1 MSNTWRTYGGMSKT
15 KAISKFEMGTIIT
28 DNIIKRNKVTTNA
41 SQLVSDANLIIQG
54 GDLQVDVNSSN
65 EGGNV
70 EANVNIIVEKA
81 GIFGEDVFI
90 DNRLYFVP
98 NLVER
103 TIDNSLNFGTD
114 TATSTTILQSTTS
127 NYYLNYITGNSQ
139 SGNIG
144 VGVDSPL
151 TRFDVFGN
159 IGGSG
164 VVANSTPFN
173 TMRVVTNNAAG
184 RTTLIELSNNVYTSG
199 VDAIALNQNTSLNFY
214 DENVTSGTGTNAN
227 ASISYTSSTETF
239 SLLNGNTSLT
249 LNNVNKTVSIDIS
262 GNTMIDISSTTIQ
275 LNGGLS
281 LAGGKSTT
289 SVFDEA
295 LLIMDL
301 SGGGSSFLESY
312 FPDSSSNYKLG
323 NGLTTVADELDG
335 SSNIMIHMVSSDASN
350 NIKGFTLG
358 GGVHPD
364 QRTKS
369 VGFIGLHHE
378 DSSTTDTSFIP
389 TSVIMEGSNT
399 GHNRTTMGLNT
410 LLPRTNDYTMDING
424 KTHIGHGETHI
435 RSITTNQIYSIAFS
449 KEDPLFG
456 AALGSV
462 DSDIQTTPY
471 NYYVYVTSDGGQNW
485 SKKTIINNETQFA
498 DNLEV
503 HVTGSSN
510 IHIITRGDSINKV
523 YYYSTDSGDTTP
535 FGKDSVSVSLGSG
548 VMDKLYVSKQ
558 DTNYYAITND
568 NVPTVGGDVNL
579 YYFLQ
584 GNTSTFQTLNVSGIN
599 EIVDVDGSGNVV
611 YALGTDSVVRLD
623 LDTTTPT
630 SPVLSVSATV
640 DLSNGGAADYTSLYA
655 YDTSYAIAVGNSG
668 CIAFTV
674 DGSNWGTATTPIGDL
689 YNVHMVGSE
698 KAIALY
704 NDSGTVG
711 IAYADTSLALWNIV
725 SDDMLNANGVHNI
738 LTDRLNTN
746 SILST
751 ANAKYFA
758 ISNTLVEYEGNTTQD
773 ISATSMLYYNY
784 YPSLLDNTNAVLD
797 ISGSLCIGG
806 HVVPDVSG
814 VYDLGSAIKPFRSLY
829 VTNNSIHLVGL
840 DTEESTISVA
850 NGQLTVET
858 TSGDVTTS
866 SNLLGLTGDTL
877 VLPGDLSMNG
887 DIVMTNTSD
896 RMVQF

>member
-15 KAISKFEMGTIIT
+15 KAISKFEMGTIII
-28 DNIIKRNKVTTNA
+28 DDIIKRSKVTTNA
-41 SQLVSDANLIIQG
+41 SQVVSDANLVIQG
-54 GDLQVDVNSSN
+54 GDLQVDSNSSN
-65 EGGNV
+65 VGGNV

-81 GIFGEDVFI
+81 GLFGEDVFI

-98 NLVER
+98 NIIER
-103 TIDNSLNFGTD
+103 TLDNSLNFGTD
-114 TATSTTILQSTTS
+114 TATSTTITQASAST
-127 NYYLNYITGNSQ
+127 YYLNYITGNSQ

-144 VGVDSPL
+144 VGLDSPL

-199 VDAIALNQNTSLNFY
+199 IDAIALNENSSLNFY
-214 DENVTSGTGTNAN
+214 NENVTSGTGTNAN

-249 LNNVNKTVSIDIS
+249 LNNLNKTVSINIS
-262 GNTMIDISSTTIQ
+262 GNSMIDISSTTIQ

-281 LAGGKSTT
+281 LAAGKTTT

-295 LLIMDL
+295 LLIMDV

-335 SSNIMIHMVSSDASN
+335 SSNIMIHMVSKDANS
-350 NIKGFTLG
+350 NIKGLTLG
-358 GGVHPD
+358 GGVHPE

-378 DSSTTDTSFIP
+378 DSSTSDTSFVP
-389 TSVIMEGSNT
+389 TSIIMEGSNT
-399 GHNRTTMGLNT
+399 GYNRTTMGVNT

-424 KTHIGHGETHI
+424 KTHIGQGETHI
-435 RSITTNQIYSIAFS
+435 RNITTNQIYSMAFS

-456 AALGSV
+456 AAVGSA
-462 DSDIQTTPY
+462 DAEISNTPY
-471 NYYVYVTSDGGQNW
+471 SYYAYVTSDGGQNW
-485 SKKTIINNETQFA
+485 SKKTIVINDIQVA
-498 DNLEV
+498 DTLEV

-510 IHIITRGDSINKV
+510 IHITTRGDSINKV
-523 YYYSTDSGDTTP
+523 YYYSSDSGET
-535 FGKDSVSVSLGSG
+535 FSKDSMSVSLGG
-548 VMDKLYVSKQ
+548 GKMDKLYVSNQ
-558 DTNYYAITND
+558 DTNYYAVIND
-568 NVPTVGGDVNL
+568 NEPTLAGDVSL

-584 GNTSTFQTLNVSGIN
+584 GNTNTFQTLAISGIN
-599 EIVDVDGSGNVV
+599 EIMDVDGSGNIV

-630 SPVLSVSATV
+630 SPLLSVSTTV
-640 DLSNGGAADYTSLYA
+640 DLSSGGAADYTSLYV
-655 YDTSYAIAVGNSG
+655 YDTSYAVAVGNSG
-668 CIAFTV
+668 CVAFTV
-674 DGSNWGTATTPIGDL
+674 DGSNWGTATTTIGDL
-689 YNVHMVGSE
+689 YNVHMVDNE

-704 NDSGTVG
+704 NDGGTVG
-711 IAYADTSLALWNIV
+711 IAYADVSLALWNIV
-725 SDDMLNANGVHNI
+725 SNDMLNANGVHSI
-738 LTDRLNTN
+738 LTDRLDTN

-758 ISNTLVEYEGNTTQD
+758 ISNTLVAHEGNATQD

-840 DTEESTISVA
+840 DTEDSTISVA
-850 NGQLTVET
+850 NGQLNVET
-858 TSGDVTTS
+858 TSDGVTTS
-866 SNLLGLTGDTL
+866 TNLLGLTDGTL

>member
-15 KAISKFEMGTIIT
+15 KAISKFEMGTIII
-28 DNIIKRNKVTTNA
+28 DDIIKRSKVTTNA
-41 SQLVSDANLIIQG
+41 SQVVSDANLVIQG
-54 GDLQVDVNSSN
+54 GDLQVDSNSSN
-65 EGGNV
+65 VGGNV

-81 GIFGEDVFI
+81 GLFGEDVFI

-98 NLVER
+98 NIIER
-103 TIDNSLNFGTD
+103 TLDNSLNFGTD
-114 TATSTTILQSTTS
+114 TATSTTITQASAST
-127 NYYLNYITGNSQ
+127 YYLNYITGNSQ

-144 VGVDSPL
+144 VGLDSPL

-199 VDAIALNQNTSLNFY
+199 IDAIALNENSSLNFY
-214 DENVTSGTGTNAN
+214 NENVTSGTGTNAN

-249 LNNVNKTVSIDIS
+249 LNNLNKTVSINIS
-262 GNTMIDISSTTIQ
+262 GNSMIDISSTTIQ

-281 LAGGKSTT
+281 LAAGKTTT

-295 LLIMDL
+295 LLIMDV

-335 SSNIMIHMVSSDASN
+335 SSNIMIHMVSKDANS
-350 NIKGFTLG
+350 NIKGLTLG
-358 GGVHPD
+358 GGVHPE

-378 DSSTTDTSFIP
+378 DSSTSDTSFVP
-389 TSVIMEGSNT
+389 TSIIMEGSNT
-399 GHNRTTMGLNT
+399 GYNRTTMGVNT

-424 KTHIGHGETHI
+424 KTHIGQGETHI
-435 RSITTNQIYSIAFS
+435 RNITTNQIYSMAFS

-456 AALGSV
+456 AAVGSA
-462 DSDIQTTPY
+462 DAEISNTPY
-471 NYYVYVTSDGGQNW
+471 SYYAYVTSDGGQNW
-485 SKKTIINNETQFA
+485 SKKTIVINDIQVA
-498 DNLEV
+498 DTLEV

-510 IHIITRGDSINKV
+510 IHITTRGDSINKV
-523 YYYSTDSGDTTP
+523 YYYSSDSGET
-535 FGKDSVSVSLGSG
+535 FSKDSMSVSLGG
-548 VMDKLYVSKQ
+548 GKMDKLYVSNQ
-558 DTNYYAITND
+558 DTNYYAVIND
-568 NVPTVGGDVNL
+568 NEPTLAGDVSL

-584 GNTSTFQTLNVSGIN
+584 GNTNTFQTLAISGIN
-599 EIVDVDGSGNVV
+599 EIMDVDGSGNIV

-630 SPVLSVSATV
+630 SPLLSVSTTV
-640 DLSNGGAADYTSLYA
+640 DLSSGGAADYTSLYV
-655 YDTSYAIAVGNSG
+655 YDTSYAVAVGNSG
-668 CIAFTV
+668 CVAFTV
-674 DGSNWGTATTPIGDL
+674 DGSNWGTATTTIGDL
-689 YNVHMVGSE
+689 YNVHMVDNE

-704 NDSGTVG
+704 NDGGTVG
-711 IAYADTSLALWNIV
+711 IAYADVSLALWNIV
-725 SDDMLNANGVHNI
+725 SNDMLNANGVHSI
-738 LTDRLNTN
+738 LTDRLDTN
-746 SILST
+746 SVLST

-758 ISNTLVEYEGNTTQD
+758 ISNTLVAHEGNATQD

-840 DTEESTISVA
+840 DTEDSTISVA
-850 NGQLTVET
+850 NGQLNVET
-858 TSGDVTTS
+858 TSDGVTTS
-866 SNLLGLTGDTL
+866 TNLLGLTDGTL

>member
-15 KAISKFEMGTIIT
+15 KAISKFEMGTIII
-28 DNIIKRNKVTTNA
+28 DDIIKRSKVTTNA
-41 SQLVSDANLIIQG
+41 SQVVSDANLVIQG
-54 GDLQVDVNSSN
+54 GDLQVDSNSSN
-65 EGGNV
+65 VGGNV

-81 GIFGEDVFI
+81 GLFGEDVFI

-98 NLVER
+98 NIIER
-103 TIDNSLNFGTD
+103 TLDNSLNFGTD
-114 TATSTTILQSTTS
+114 TATSTTITQASAST
-127 NYYLNYITGNSQ
+127 YYLNYITGNSQ

-144 VGVDSPL
+144 VGLDSPL

-199 VDAIALNQNTSLNFY
+199 IDAIALNENSSLNFY
-214 DENVTSGTGTNAN
+214 NENVTSGTGTNAN

-249 LNNVNKTVSIDIS
+249 LNNLNKTVSIDVS
-262 GNTMIDISSTTIQ
+262 GNSMIDISSTTIQ

-281 LAGGKSTT
+281 LAAGKTTT

-295 LLIMDL
+295 LLIMDV

-335 SSNIMIHMVSSDASN
+335 SSNIMIHMVSKDANS
-350 NIKGFTLG
+350 NIKGLTLG
-358 GGVHPD
+358 GGVHPE

-378 DSSTTDTSFIP
+378 DSSTSDTSFVP
-389 TSVIMEGSNT
+389 TSIIMEGSNT
-399 GHNRTTMGLNT
+399 GYNRTTMGVNT

-424 KTHIGHGETHI
+424 KTHIGQGETHI
-435 RSITTNQIYSIAFS
+435 RNITTNQIYSMAFS

-456 AALGSV
+456 AAVGSA
-462 DSDIQTTPY
+462 DAEISNTPY
-471 NYYVYVTSDGGQNW
+471 SYYAYVTSDGGQNW
-485 SKKTIINNETQFA
+485 SKKTIVINDIQVA
-498 DNLEV
+498 DTLEV

-510 IHIITRGDSINKV
+510 IHITTRGDSINKV
-523 YYYSTDSGDTTP
+523 YYYSSDSGET
-535 FGKDSVSVSLGSG
+535 FSKDSMSVSLGG
-548 VMDKLYVSKQ
+548 GKMDKLYVSNQ
-558 DTNYYAITND
+558 DTNYYAVIND
-568 NVPTVGGDVNL
+568 NEPTLAGDVSL

-584 GNTSTFQTLNVSGIN
+584 GNTNTFQTLAISGIN
-599 EIVDVDGSGNVV
+599 EIMDVDGSGNIV

-630 SPVLSVSATV
+630 SPLLSVSTTV
-640 DLSNGGAADYTSLYA
+640 DLSSGGAADYTSLYV
-655 YDTSYAIAVGNSG
+655 YDASYAVAVGNSG
-668 CIAFTV
+668 CVAFTV
-674 DGSNWGTATTPIGDL
+674 DGSNWGTATTTIGDL
-689 YNVHMVGSE
+689 YNVHMVDNE

-704 NDSGTVG
+704 NDGGTVG
-711 IAYADTSLALWNIV
+711 IAYADVSLALWNIV
-725 SDDMLNANGVHNI
+725 SNDMLNANGVHSI
-738 LTDRLNTN
+738 LTDRLDTN
-746 SILST
+746 SVLST

-758 ISNTLVEYEGNTTQD
+758 ISNTLVAHEGNATQD

-840 DTEESTISVA
+840 DTEDSTISVA
-850 NGQLTVET
+850 NGQLNVET
-858 TSGDVTTS
+858 TSDGVTTS
-866 SNLLGLTGDTL
+866 TNLLGLTDGTL

>member
-15 KAISKFEMGTIIT
+15 KAISKFEMGTIII
-28 DNIIKRNKVTTNA
+28 DDIIKRSKVTTNA
-41 SQLVSDANLIIQG
+41 AQVVSDANLVIQG
-54 GDLQVDVNSSN
+54 GDLQVDSNSSN
-65 EGGNV
+65 VGGNV

-81 GIFGEDVFI
+81 GLFGEDVFI

-98 NLVER
+98 NIIER
-103 TIDNSLNFGTD
+103 TLDNSLNFGTD
-114 TATSTTILQSTTS
+114 TATSTTITQASAST
-127 NYYLNYITGNSQ
+127 YYLNYITGNSQ

-144 VGVDSPL
+144 VGLDSPL

-199 VDAIALNQNTSLNFY
+199 IDAIALNENSSLNFY
-214 DENVTSGTGTNAN
+214 NENVTSGTGTNAN

-249 LNNVNKTVSIDIS
+249 LNNLNKTVSIDVS
-262 GNTMIDISSTTIQ
+262 GNSMIDISSTTIQ

-281 LAGGKSTT
+281 LAAGKTTT

-295 LLIMDL
+295 LLIMDV

-335 SSNIMIHMVSSDASN
+335 SSNIMIHMVSKDANS
-350 NIKGFTLG
+350 NIKGLTLG
-358 GGVHPD
+358 GGVHPE

-378 DSSTTDTSFIP
+378 DSSTSDTSFVP
-389 TSVIMEGSNT
+389 TSIIMEGSNT
-399 GHNRTTMGLNT
+399 GYNRTTMGVNT

-424 KTHIGHGETHI
+424 KTHIGQGETHI
-435 RSITTNQIYSIAFS
+435 RNITTNQIYSMAFS

-456 AALGSV
+456 AAVGSA
-462 DSDIQTTPY
+462 DAEISNTPY
-471 NYYVYVTSDGGQNW
+471 SYYAYVTSDGGQNW
-485 SKKTIINNETQFA
+485 SKKTIVINDIQVA
-498 DNLEV
+498 DTLEV

-510 IHIITRGDSINKV
+510 IHITTRGDSINKV
-523 YYYSTDSGDTTP
+523 YYYSSDSGET
-535 FGKDSVSVSLGSG
+535 FSKDSMSVSLGG
-548 VMDKLYVSKQ
+548 GKMDKLYVSNQ
-558 DTNYYAITND
+558 DTNYYAVIND
-568 NVPTVGGDVNL
+568 NEPTLAGDVSL

-584 GNTSTFQTLNVSGIN
+584 GNTNTFQTLAISGIN
-599 EIVDVDGSGNVV
+599 EIMDVDGSGNIV

-630 SPVLSVSATV
+630 SPLLSVSTTV
-640 DLSNGGAADYTSLYA
+640 DLSSGGAADYTSLYV
-655 YDTSYAIAVGNSG
+655 YDTSYAVAVGNSG
-668 CIAFTV
+668 CVAFTV
-674 DGSNWGTATTPIGDL
+674 DGSNWGTATTTIGDL
-689 YNVHMVGSE
+689 YNVHMVDNE

-704 NDSGTVG
+704 NDGGTVG
-711 IAYADTSLALWNIV
+711 IAYADVSLALWNIV
-725 SDDMLNANGVHNI
+725 SNDMLNANGVHSI
-738 LTDRLNTN
+738 LTDRLDTN

-758 ISNTLVEYEGNTTQD
+758 ISNTLVAHEGNATQD

-840 DTEESTISVA
+840 DTEDSTISVA
-850 NGQLTVET
+850 NGQLNVET
-858 TSGDVTTS
+858 TSDGVTTS
-866 SNLLGLTGDTL
+866 TNLLGLTDGTL

>member
-41 SQLVSDANLIIQG
+41 SQVVSDANLVIQG
-54 GDLQVDVNSSN
+54 GDLQVDSNSSN
-65 EGGNV
+65 VGGNV
-70 EANVNIIVEKA
+70 EANVNVIVEKA
-81 GIFGEDVFI
+81 GVFGEDVFI

-98 NLVER
+98 NLIRR

-114 TATSTTILQSTTS
+114 TTTNTTITQATTST
-127 NYYLNYITGNSQ
+127 YYLNYITGNSH

-144 VGVDSPL
+144 VGLDSPL

-164 VVANSTPFN
+164 VVANSTPFD

-199 VDAIALNQNTSLNFY
+199 IDAIALNENSSLNFY
-214 DENVTSGTGTNAN
+214 NENVTSGTGTNAN
-227 ASISYTSSTETF
+227 ASVSYTSSTDTL
-239 SLLNGNTSLT
+239 SLLNGNTSLS
-249 LNNVNKTVSIDIS
+249 LNNISKTVSIDIS

-275 LNGGLS
+275 LNGSLS
-281 LAGGKSTT
+281 LAAGKSGS
-289 SVFDEA
+289 SVFDES
-295 LLIMDL
+295 LLIMDV

-323 NGLTTVADELDG
+323 NALTTVADELDG
-335 SSNIMIHMVSSDASN
+335 SSNIMINMVSVDASSN
-350 NIKGFTLG
+350 KKGFTIG
-358 GGVHPD
+358 GGVHPV

-369 VGFIGLHHE
+369 VGFIGLQHE
-378 DSSTTDTSFIP
+378 DSSTSDTSFVP
-389 TSVIMEGSNT
+389 TSVIMEGTNN
-399 GHNRTTMGLNT
+399 GYNRTTVGVNT

-435 RSITTNQIYSIAFS
+435 RSITTNQIYSMAFS

-456 AALGSV
+456 AAVGSV
-462 DSDIQTTPY
+462 DADISNNPY

-485 SKKTIINNETQFA
+485 SKKTIIENETQFA
-498 DNLEV
+498 DKLEV
-503 HVTGSSN
+503 YVTGSSN
-510 IHIITRGDSINKV
+510 IHIITRGDSTNKV

-535 FGKDSVSVSLGSG
+535 FSKDAISVSLASG
-548 VMDKLYVSKQ
+548 EMDKLYVSKQ
-558 DTNYYAITND
+558 NTNYYAVIND
-568 NVPTVGGDVNL
+568 NAPTLAGDVSL

-584 GNTSTFQTLNVSGIN
+584 GNTSTFQTLAISGIN
-599 EIVDVDGSGNVV
+599 EIVDVDGSGNIV

-623 LDTTTPT
+623 LDTTTTT
-630 SPVLSVSATV
+630 SPSLSVSTTV
-640 DLSNGGAADYTSLYA
+640 DLTLAGAADYTSLYV
-655 YDTSYAIAVGNSG
+655 YDTSYAVAVGNSG
-668 CIAFTV
+668 CVAFTV
-674 DGSNWGTATTPIGDL
+674 DGLNWGTATTTIGDL
-689 YNVHMVGSE
+689 YNVHMVDNE

-711 IAYADTSLALWNIV
+711 IAYADVSLALWNIV
-725 SDDMLNANGVHNI
+725 SNDMLNANGVHNI

-746 SILST
+746 SVLST

-758 ISNTLVEYEGNTTQD
+758 ISNTLVEHEGNATQD

-797 ISGSLCIGG
+797 ISGALCIGG
-806 HVVPDVSG
+806 HIVPAVSG
-814 VYDLGSAIKPFRSLY
+814 TYDLGSAIKPFRNIYIEGLITEGELS
-829 VTNNSIHLVGL
+829 VNTNL
-840 DTEESTISVA
+840 
-850 NGQLTVET
+850 
-858 TSGDVTTS
+858 
-866 SNLLGLTGDTL
+866 
-877 VLPGDLSMNG
+877 
-887 DIVMTNTSD
+887 VMTDPNA
-896 RMVQF
+896 RVVQF

>member
-15 KAISKFEMGTIIT
+15 KAISKFEIGTVIT
-28 DNIIKRNKVTTNA
+28 DDIIERVKVITNTD
-41 SQLVSDANLIIQG
+41 QTISDAKLLIMG
-54 GDLQVDVNSSN
+54 GDIRLITNSSD

-70 EANVNIIVEKA
+70 EAERNIIVGKA
-81 GIFGEDVFI
+81 GVFGEDVFI

-103 TIDNSLNFGTD
+103 AIDNSLNFGTD
-114 TATSTTILQSTTS
+114 TATNTQITQATAST
-127 NYYLNYITGNSQ
+127 YYLNYIAGNSH

-144 VGVDSPL
+144 VGLDSPL

-199 VDAIALNQNTSLNFY
+199 VDAIALNENSSLNFY
-214 DENVTSGTGTNAN
+214 NENVTSGTGTNAN
-227 ASISYTSSTETF
+227 ASISYTSSTDTF

-249 LNNVNKTVSIDIS
+249 LNNLNKTVSINVS
-262 GNTMIDISSTTIQ
+262 GNSMIDISSTTIQ

-281 LAGGKSTT
+281 LAAGKTT
-289 SVFDEA
+289 TAVFDEA
-295 LLIMDL
+295 LLIIDV

-335 SSNIMIHMVSSDASN
+335 SSNMMIHMVSKDADSKV
-350 NIKGFTLG
+350 KGLTLG
-358 GGVHPD
+358 GGVHPE

-378 DSSTTDTSFIP
+378 DSSTSDTSFVP
-389 TSVIMEGSNT
+389 TTVIMEGSNT
-399 GHNRTTMGLNT
+399 GYNRTTMGVNT

-424 KTHIGHGETHI
+424 KTHIGQGETHI
-435 RSITTNQIYSIAFS
+435 RNITTNQIYSMAFS

-456 AALGSV
+456 AAVGSA
-462 DSDIQTTPY
+462 DSEISNTPY
-471 NYYVYVTSDGGQNW
+471 SYYAYVTSDGGQNW
-485 SKKTIINNETQFA
+485 SKKTIVINDIQVA
-498 DNLEV
+498 DTLEV

-510 IHIITRGDSINKV
+510 IHITTRGDSNNKI
-523 YYYSTDSGDTTP
+523 YYYSTDSGETFSKDALSVTLGN
-535 FGKDSVSVSLGSG
+535 GK
-548 VMDKLYVSKQ
+548 MDKLYVSKQ
-558 DTNYYAITND
+558 DTNYYGVIND
-568 NVPTVGGDVNL
+568 NVPTLAGDVSL

-584 GNTSTFQTLNVSGIN
+584 GNISTFQTLAISGIN
-599 EIVDVDGSGNVV
+599 EIVDVDGSGNIV

-623 LDTTTPT
+623 LDTTTTT
-630 SPVLSVSATV
+630 SPSLSVSTTV
-640 DLSNGGAADYTSLYA
+640 DLSSGGAADYTSLYV
-655 YDTSYAIAVGNSG
+655 YDTSYAVAVGNNG
-668 CIAFTV
+668 CVAFTV
-674 DGSNWGTATTPIGDL
+674 DGSNWGTATTTIGDL
-689 YNVHMVGSE
+689 YNVHMVDNE

-704 NDSGTVG
+704 NDGGTVG
-711 IAYADTSLALWNIV
+711 IAYADVSLALWNIV
-725 SDDMLNANGVHNI
+725 SNDMLNANGVHSI
-738 LTDRLNTN
+738 LTDRLDTN
-746 SILST
+746 SVLST

-758 ISNTLVEYEGNTTQD
+758 ISNTLVAHEGNATQD

-806 HVVPDVSG
+806 HVIPDVSG

-850 NGQLTVET
+850 NGQLNVET
-858 TSGDVTTS
+858 TIGGVSTS
-866 SNLLGLTGDTL
+866 ANLLGLTDGAL
-877 VLPGDLSMNG
+877 VVPGDLSMSG
-887 DIVMTNTSD
+887 DIIMTNPND